1 MNSTIVYQVN
11 MRKQHFTDKITKGQK
26 FPKTFGG
33 AYQLL
38 NLLKKIPKLQIQI
51 IAQILYHLN
60 SH

>member
-38 NLLKKIPKLQIQI
+38 NLLKKFPNFKFKLLHKFCI
-51 IAQILYHLN
+51 I
-60 SH
+60 

>member
-1 MNSTIVYQVN
+1 MY

-38 NLLKKIPKLQIQI
+38 NLLKKFPNFKFKLLHKFCI
-51 IAQILYHLN
+51 I
-60 SH
+60 